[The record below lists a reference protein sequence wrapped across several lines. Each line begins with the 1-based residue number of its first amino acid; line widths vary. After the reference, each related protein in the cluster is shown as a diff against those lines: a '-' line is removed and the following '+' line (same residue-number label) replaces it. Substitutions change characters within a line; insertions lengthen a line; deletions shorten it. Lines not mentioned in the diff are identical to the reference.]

1 MKSLY
6 NKKGHRR
13 GEGERGPF
21 AFFAVGAVVVLAA
34 VFVIGLQVGRV
45 IEKDAATPDRR
56 GEKNA
61 ASKAGQG
68 TASPA
73 GASDIRKDLGSF
85 SEETLKVPV
94 VPPPYASSD
103 VNEVEKK
110 LTFQETLAKK
120 EATTVPLMKPTKKD
134 HAASRGT
141 AAAGSGART
150 YAVQAGSFRDRKS
163 AEACRKRL
171 EKAGYAVRIVTAER
185 KDRVRVFRVVA
196 GPYPDV
202 EAARKAVRRL
212 KVEMKIDAFLT
223 QGEAG

>member
-45 IEKDAATPDRR
+45 IEKGAAAPEGR
-56 GEKNA
+56 GGKNA
-61 ASKAGQG
+61 
-68 TASPA
+68 P
-73 GASDIRKDLGSF
+73 ASDIRKDLGSF

-94 VPPPYASSD
+94 VPPPFAASD
-103 VNEVEKK
+103 VNEVEKR

-120 EATTVPLMKPTKKD
+120 EATTVPLVRPAQKD
-134 HAASRGT
+134 NAAPRGS
-141 AAAGSGART
+141 AAAAASGARK
-150 YAVQAGSFRDRKS
+150 YSVQAGSFRDKRV

-171 EKAGYAVRIVTAER
+171 DKAGYAVRIVAAAR
-185 KDRVRVFRVVA
+185 KDREKVFRVVA

-212 KVEMKIDAFLT
+212 KNEMKIDAFLM
-223 QGEAG
+223 QEEAG

>member
-45 IEKDAATPDRR
+45 IEKGAAVPDVR
-56 GEKNA
+56 GGKSA
-61 ASKAGQG
+61 
-68 TASPA
+68 PA
-73 GASDIRKDLGSF
+73 GDIRKDLGSF

-94 VPPPYASSD
+94 VPPPFASSD

-120 EATTVPLMKPTKKD
+120 EATTVPLVRPAQMD
-134 HAASRGT
+134 NAAPRGS
-141 AAAGSGART
+141 AASGARK
-150 YAVQAGSFRDRKS
+150 YSVQAGSFHDRKA

-171 EKAGYAVRIVTAER
+171 EKAGYAFRIVATAR
-185 KDRVRVFRVVA
+185 KDREKIFRVVA
-196 GPYPDV
+196 GPYPDA

-212 KVEMKIDAFLT
+212 KNEMKIDAFLMR
-223 QGEAG
+223 GEAG